1 METLES
7 NKQTLST
14 SESISEHPKIRKK
27 DISSAYLIFS
37 LAI

>member
-1 METLES
+1 
-7 NKQTLST
+7 LST

-27 DISSAYLIFS
+27 DISPAYLIFS